1 MRYQNRYCILVST
14 DFESWCVIS
23 TDRKCFILVSMGN
36 NIYQLNLGGA
46 AQLIVNTFP
55 ILKSWSIFIKI
66 L

>member
-1 MRYQNRYCILVST
+1 MYIPLIYLVST

-46 AQLIVNTFP
+46 AQLIVD
-55 ILKSWSIFIKI
+55 K
-66 L
+66 